1 MDQFLAGRRV
11 LVIEDEMLIL
21 MMIEDMLEDLGC
33 ASVTAAARVSEAVA
47 LIEQQSFDIAMLD
60 VNLGG
65 TDSRLVADALAARAV
80 PFFYSTGNAGHTI
93 GESFRDRP
101 ALKKPFEF
109 EALADMVKR
118 LLA

>member
-1 MDQFLAGRRV
+1 MDKFLTGRRV

-21 MMIEDMLEDLGC
+21 MMIQGMLEDLGC
-33 ASVTAAARVSEAVA
+33 DSVTAAARVNQAVN
-47 LIEQQSFDIAMLD
+47 LIEEQSFDIAMLD

-65 TDSRLVADALAARAV
+65 TDSRLVAEALAARAV
-80 PFFYSTGNAGHTI
+80 PFLYSTGNAGHAI

-109 EALADMVKR
+109 EALADMLKG